1 MTHRSFRKFLI
12 ACAAPAALAL
22 FGQTADVQAQAITGG
37 LRAQIIGGDGA
48 PVSGARVKITSE
60 ATGASLN
67 ATTDANGTV
76 SVQSLS
82 VAGGY
87 TLTINASGYQPKTVT
102 HVGLELGTTASLS
115 VNLAEAQA
123 ETVIVT
129 GQRSAAAAITEQA
142 GVATS
147 YSALD
152 IRNTPT
158 VERDIRDI
166 VQNTPYAYI
175 DPVGGGSSPPV
186 PTVNIAGANPRCNNF
201 LVDGLQQKD
210 SFGLNSTG
218 YPTTRAPIPTDWAE
232 QI

>member
-1 MTHRSFRKFLI
+1 MTHHQFRKFLV
-12 ACAAPAALAL
+12 ACAAPTALLL
-22 FGQTADVQAQAITGG
+22 FGQPMSVHAQAITGG
-37 LRAQIIGGDGA
+37 LHAQVTGNGGA
-48 PVSGARVKITSE
+48 PVAGAKVKLTSE
-60 ATGASLN
+60 ATGTSVN
-67 ATTDANGTV
+67 TITDANGSFTI
-76 SVQSLS
+76 QSLS

-87 TLTINASGYQPKTVT
+87 TVTVNAPGFPAKTIS
-102 HVGLELGTTASLS
+102 HVGLQLGNTA
-115 VNLAEAQA
+115 NLNIDLAPVEA
-123 ETVIVT
+123 ETVVVT
-129 GQRSAAAAITEQA
+129 GQRVAAKAITEQA

-147 YSALD
+147 FSAQD
-152 IRNTPT
+152 IKNTPT